1 MMRQIGRPAVL
12 VRAAATADCG
22 TLADIHA
29 ATFRRGWSEAEFEA
43 LLLQNGVH
51 CLIADY
57 RSAFGRRSVA
67 GFVLYRIAGDEA
79 EILSIAVTEACR
91 RRGVARRLMEEVL
104 RHLYRERVAGLL
116 LEVEDVN
123 AAAIALY
130 RGLDFAPVGQR
141 PAYYQ
146 QGRTTP
152 RGALVMRRQ
161 VR

>member
-1 MMRQIGRPAVL
+1 MMRRLGRSAILVRPAT
-12 VRAAATADCG
+12 TADCG
-22 TLADIHA
+22 ILAELHT

-43 LLLQNGVH
+43 LLVQDGVH
-51 CLIADY
+51 CLIADF
-57 RSAFGRRSVA
+57 RSAFGRLSVA
-67 GFVLYRIAGDEA
+67 GFALYRVAGDEA

-91 RRGVARRLMEEVL
+91 RRGVGRRLMEEVL

-116 LEVEDVN
+116 LEVEDLN

-130 RGLDFAPVGQR
+130 RGLEFAPVGQR

-146 QGRTTP
+146 QGRAAP

-161 VR
+161 LR